1 MAALSTRYV
10 FCFRKNLNLLYM
22 KNLRYRFLLLLIVVI
37 SAFSFVPP
45 THHLPERNRFIPEAV
60 YELPPV
66 ATLTLTASEV
76 VAAKGETVCV
86 EVKAKD
92 FNQILSMQYSM
103 NWDAN
108 VLKFKEV
115 RAFGLDGMS
124 LQSFGAH
131 LKDKGIL
138 TYSWYDPSL
147 RGFTKPEGHKLYE
160 VCFEAIG
167 NAGSKSKFEFS
178 SKPTSIEISN
188 SASQFLELRST
199 GGLVTVK

>member
-1 MAALSTRYV
+1 MFFAFLRIKLQS
-10 FCFRKNLNLLYM
+10 M
-22 KNLRYRFLLLLIVVI
+22 KNFRYRFLLLLIVVI

-45 THHLPERNRFIPEAV
+45 THQLPERNRFIPEAV

-76 VAAKGETVCV
+76 EAAKGETACV

-115 RAFGLDGMS
+115 RSFGLEGMS
-124 LQSFGAH
+124 IQSFGAH
-131 LKDKGIL
+131 LASKGTL
-138 TYSWYDPSL
+138 TFSWYDPSL
-147 RGFTKPEGHKLYE
+147 RGFSKPEGHKLYE
-160 VCFEAIG
+160 LCFEVVG
-167 NAGSKSKFEFS
+167 KPGSKSKFEFS
-178 SKPTSIEISN
+178 GKPTTIEIAN
-188 SASQFLELRST
+188 SASQFLELRSVS
-199 GGLVTVK
+199 GLVTVK

>member
-1 MAALSTRYV
+1 
-10 FCFRKNLNLLYM
+10 M
-22 KNLRYRFLLLLIVVI
+22 KNLRYRLLLLLIVVV

-66 ATLTLTASEV
+66 QTLTLMASELE
-76 VAAKGETVCV
+76 ATKGETVCV

-115 RAFGLDGMS
+115 RSFGLDGMS

-131 LKDKGIL
+131 LAKQGTL
-138 TYSWYDPSL
+138 TFSWYDPSL

-160 VCFEAIG
+160 VCFEAVG
-167 NAGSKSKFEFS
+167 NPGSKSKFEFS
-178 SKPTSIEISN
+178 GKPTVIEIAN

-199 GGLVTVK
+199 GGLVKVK

>member
-1 MAALSTRYV
+1 M
-10 FCFRKNLNLLYM
+10 
-22 KNLRYRFLLLLIVVI
+22 LLLLIVVV

-45 THHLPERNRFIPEAV
+45 THHLPERNRFLPEAV

-66 ATLTLTASEV
+66 QTLTLTASNLEV
-76 VAAKGETVCV
+76 AKGETVCV
-86 EVKAKD
+86 EIRAKD

-115 RAFGLDGMS
+115 RSFGLDGMG

-131 LKDKGIL
+131 LTSKGIL

-160 VCFEAIG
+160 VCFEAVG
-167 NAGSKSKFEFS
+167 KPGSKSKFEFS
-178 SKPTSIEISN
+178 DKPTVIEIAN
-188 SASQFLELRST
+188 SASQFLELRPVS
-199 GGLVTVK
+199 GLVVVK